1 MKSFFSGNQHQ
12 KSRIKKTIFGRNFFL
27 GIIILLVSIG
37 CKKSNRHYSV
47 FNNFT
52 FSKEALDYI
61 KFNPGKY
68 FIYKDSAT
76 LTTDSV
82 VVTESLLDTVSGTED
97 GFFGVIDHY
106 TAQEYTL
113 ILSKIDSSGA
123 TVWVTGKASSLDGYT
138 GNVYLDRL
146 PTSIGGYLFRYPPGG
161 GVYQE
166 PCNCVIERNI
176 PAITVEGDTYTDVVL
191 TVDEYSASK
200 KSSYYWAKEVGLI
213 KRSEV
218 NGTDTK
224 TYTLL
229 RHN

>member
-82 VVTESLLDTVSGTED
+82 IVTKSLIESVSGTTPV
-97 GFFGVIDHY
+97 FFGTTFYY
-106 TAQEYTL
+106 TEEVYTL
-113 ILSKIDSSGA
+113 ILSKIGSSNTTA
-123 TVWVTGKASSLDGYT
+123 WLSGKADSFGGGSIYMTPLD
-138 GNVYLDRL
+138 N
-146 PTSIGGYLFRYPPGG
+146 SGGYLFRDPPDST
-161 GVYQE
+161 
-166 PCNCVIERNI
+166 
-176 PAITVEGDTYTDVVL
+176 ITTIVVEGKTYTDVIL
-191 TVDEYSASK
+191 TYSTFQIIY
-200 KSSYYWAKEVGLI
+200 SYYWAKGVGLI
-213 KRSEV
+213 KSSKVDSAGIR
-218 NGTDTK
+218 K

-229 RHN
+229 RNN

>member
-1 MKSFFSGNQHQ
+1 MQHFKSVYPIIRINIFLLIACIFFSG
-12 KSRIKKTIFGRNFFL
+12 
-27 GIIILLVSIG
+27 
-37 CKKSNRHYSV
+37 CKKFNKLYGISNYTY
-47 FNNFT
+47 T
-52 FSKEALDYI
+52 FSSNGLAYI
-61 KFNPGKY
+61 QLSTDKY

-82 VVTESLLDTVSGTED
+82 VVTQSLLDTVSGTQSTI
-97 GFFGVIDHY
+97 FGPEKY

-113 ILSKIDSSGA
+113 ILTKIDSSGTA
-123 TVWVTGKASSLDGYT
+123 VWLSGKASSLDDLAEY
-138 GNVYLDRL
+138 VFLDRL
-146 PTSIGGYLFRYPPGG
+146 PTSIGGYLFRYPPSG

-166 PCNCVIERNI
+166 PCNCVIETNI
-176 PAITVEGDTYTDVVL
+176 PAITVEGNTYTDVVL
-191 TVDEYSASK
+191 TADEYSASK